1 MQQQAAG
8 GRNRAGIL
16 SPALAACRLS
26 VSRRIFAMLLGGLFV
41 LGGCI
46 QPPTRN
52 QPEDQRMGE
61 STDLLQPKPRGPV
74 DPAQSTPEDPKAPPL
89 EHDVKLL
96 SSDLPLQRVQADNRL
111 RSAGSAGVLA
121 AARFLAEAEAEPAAT
136 VEALRFLEDVD
147 IQGLDVPT
155 REEVRRLIAGALRH
169 QNALVRSHA
178 ARSLQVHGPGSQRT
192 SFLEAIGDPERR
204 VRWAV
209 VRRFGDNPAEMDAT
223 QREVL
228 ISFLQVRKRDRFD
241 EADVNKDLQVT
252 RGEFSGS
259 DEQFQKLDSDGD
271 GRVSLEEWTAPAPAA
286 VRADVCELLMRLHA
300 KLTPGLEPIGY
311 NPYAPAADQQGAVDR
326 WSEWSNALPK

>member
-1 MQQQAAG
+1 M
-8 GRNRAGIL
+8 
-16 SPALAACRLS
+16 
-26 VSRRIFAMLLGGLFV
+26 MLTGLIV

-52 QPEDQRMGE
+52 QPEDQRIGQ
-61 STDLLQPKPRGPV
+61 STEQLQPAPRGPV
-74 DPAQSTPEDPKAPPL
+74 DPAQSGPEDPKAPPL
-89 EHDVKLL
+89 EHDVKML

-111 RSAGSAGVLA
+111 RAAGAAGVLA
-121 AARFLAEAEAEPAAT
+121 AARFLADAGAAPGAMI
-136 VEALRFLEDVD
+136 EALRFLEDVD
-147 IQGLDVPT
+147 IQGLDVAT
-155 REEVRRLIAGALRH
+155 REEVRRLLAGALGHKEGR
-169 QNALVRSHA
+169 VRSHA

-192 SFLEAIGDPERR
+192 AFLQAIGDAERR

-209 VRRFGDNPAEMDAT
+209 VRRFGDNPAELDAT

-228 ISFLQVRKRDRFD
+228 ISFLQVRTRDRFD
-241 EADVNKDLQVT
+241 QADVNKDLQVT
-252 RGEFSGS
+252 RGEFIGS

-271 GRVSLEEWTAPAPAA
+271 GRISLEEWTAPAPAP

-326 WSEWSNALPK
+326 WSDWSKALPK

>member
-1 MQQQAAG
+1 M
-8 GRNRAGIL
+8 
-16 SPALAACRLS
+16 LAAVL
-26 VSRRIFAMLLGGLFV
+26 M

-61 STDLLQPKPRGPV
+61 STEQLQPKPRGPV
-74 DPAQSTPEDPKAPPL
+74 DPAQSGPKDPKSPPL
-89 EHDVKLL
+89 EQDVKLL

-121 AARFLAEAEAEPAAT
+121 AARFLEQAT
-136 VEALRFLEDVD
+136 VAPGATIEALRFLEDAD
-147 IQGLDVPT
+147 IQGLDVPA
-155 REEVRRLIAGALRH
+155 REEVLRLLAGVLRH
-169 QNALVRSHA
+169 KDGQVRSHA

-192 SFLEAIGDPERR
+192 AFLQAIGDPERR

-228 ISFLQVRKRDRFD
+228 ISYLQVRTRARFD

-259 DEQFQKLDSDGD
+259 DEQFAKLDSDAD
-271 GRVSLEEWTAPAPAA
+271 GRISLEEWTAPAPTA

-326 WSEWSNALPK
+326 WSDWSNALPK